1 MQLAVI
7 RSARLT
13 YVSPYDHPLKRGLIT
28 SIEVAGGRLWLERGY
43 SQVLAQ
49 TRRGASFWAAAMNAL
64 GLTLDIDKARLAA
77 IPREGPLVFIANH
90 PFGVVDG
97 LVMCHLADQTRGD
110 FRILINSALC
120 REEQIS
126 RYMLPIDFAETRE
139 AALINIESKRQALKK
154 MQEGVPII
162 IFPAGGISTTQ
173 GYFSQTATDLD
184 WKLFMAKLVQSSKAT
199 VVPVYFPG
207 QNSRL
212 FQVVSQFSL
221 TLRLSLVI
229 REVNDR
235 IGKPLRVVVGNP
247 ISYDNLAHI
256 EGRQALT
263 DHLRRCT
270 YALANEV

>member
-1 MQLAVI
+1 MTPRAIV
-7 RSARLT
+7 
-13 YVSPYDHPLKRGLIT
+13 RGN
-28 SIEVAGGRLWLERGY
+28 VAHYR
-43 SQVLAQ
+43 
-49 TRRGASFWAAAMNAL
+49 
-64 GLTLDIDKARLAA
+64 
-77 IPREGPLVFIANH
+77 H
-90 PFGVVDG
+90 
-97 LVMCHLADQTRGD
+97 DQAG
-110 FRILINSALC
+110 
-120 REEQIS
+120 
-126 RYMLPIDFAETRE
+126 
-139 AALINIESKRQALKK
+139 AALAHARSFEEL
-154 MQEGVPII
+154 V
-162 IFPAGGISTTQ
+162 Q